1 MFTSE
6 LPSNMN
12 QKKKKI
18 NKEHFLKLF
27 AVRVRNK
34 VTRKMNKI
42 CSK

>member
-12 QKKKKI
+12 QKKK

>member
-12 QKKKKI
+12 QKKKI